1 MFDFIVANLAI
12 IICVLAGLGLLV
24 VEMFVP
30 GFGVPGVSGIVLL
43 IVSAVLLGFKSGPLA
58 AVGLIV
64 IIVALVAIMLS
75 IAIKS
80 AANGRLS
87 QSKLILHESE
97 SSQEG
102 FLSSSDMSVFL
113 GREASQRHRRVRRR
127 AAQRCL
133 RRHVHRAGRAGQ
145 NRPRGRQ
152 PHSGS
157 YGPIKSFNER
167 KGLTQWELK
176 WLLCS

>member
-58 AVGLIV
+58 AVGL
-64 IIVALVAIMLS
+64 VAIMLS

-113 GREASQRHRRVRRR
+113 GREGETRTALRPSGIAEFDGVRLNVVSDGMFIAQGVRVKIVRVDGNRI
-127 AAQRCL
+127 L
-133 RRHVHRAGRAGQ
+133 VHTVQ
-145 NRPRGRQ
+145 
-152 PHSGS
+152 
-157 YGPIKSFNER
+157 
-167 KGLTQWELK
+167 
-176 WLLCS
+176 

>member
-30 GFGVPGVSGIVLL
+30 GFGVPGVSGIVL
-43 IVSAVLLGFKSGPLA
+43 
-58 AVGLIV
+58 LIV

-102 FLSSSDMSVFL
+102 FLSSGDMSVFL
-113 GREASQRHRRVRRR
+113 GREGETRTALRPSGIAEFDGVRLNVVSDGMFIAQGVRVKIVRVDGNRI
-127 AAQRCL
+127 L
-133 RRHVHRAGRAGQ
+133 VHT
-145 NRPRGRQ
+145 
-152 PHSGS
+152 
-157 YGPIKSFNER
+157 I
-167 KGLTQWELK
+167 
-176 WLLCS
+176 

>member
-113 GREASQRHRRVRRR
+113 GREGETRTALRPSGIAEFDGVRLNVVSEGDFIENGTKIRVT
-127 AAQRCL
+127 QIE
-133 RRHVHRAGRAGQ
+133 
-145 NRPRGRQ
+145 
-152 PHSGS
+152 GS
-157 YGPIKSFNER
+157 RIVVK
-167 KGLTQWELK
+167 KV
-176 WLLCS
+176 

>member
-75 IAIKS
+75 VALKS
-80 AANGRLS
+80 AADGRLS
-87 QSKLILHESE
+87 KSKLILHESE
-97 SSQEG
+97 SSREG
-102 FLSSSDMSVFL
+102 FLSSGDMSVFL
-113 GREASQRHRRVRRR
+113 GREGETRTALRPSGIAEFDGVRLNVVSDGMFIAQGVRVKIVRVDGNRI
-127 AAQRCL
+127 L
-133 RRHVHRAGRAGQ
+133 VHTVQ
-145 NRPRGRQ
+145 
-152 PHSGS
+152 
-157 YGPIKSFNER
+157 
-167 KGLTQWELK
+167 
-176 WLLCS
+176 

>member
-1 MFDFIVANLAI
+1 M
-12 IICVLAGLGLLV
+12 
-24 VEMFVP
+24 
-30 GFGVPGVSGIVLL
+30 
-43 IVSAVLLGFKSGPLA
+43 LLGFKSGPLA

-113 GREASQRHRRVRRR
+113 GREGETRTALRPSGIAEFDGVRLNVVSDGMFIAQGVRVKIVRVDGNRI
-127 AAQRCL
+127 L
-133 RRHVHRAGRAGQ
+133 VHTVQ
-145 NRPRGRQ
+145 
-152 PHSGS
+152 
-157 YGPIKSFNER
+157 
-167 KGLTQWELK
+167 
-176 WLLCS
+176 